1 MEQRNAPLPKT
12 ELKRQIK
19 RFLLDKDRGISIPLF
34 ADLCGLSTAH
44 IRDVFLEECEPLTE
58 MVQMRVNKAYREWK
72 EGNVRV
78 MKRRDNTRYVD
89 SRKEAYNP
97 YMPSNKLVMTRE
109 GIKLK
114 VGMANRHDYSDKNLD
129 ERG

>member
-72 EGNVRV
+72 QGNVRV
-78 MKRRDNTRYVD
+78 MKRRDNTRYVIEK
-89 SRKEAYNP
+89 RRTTP
-97 YMPSNKLVMTRE
+97 ICLVT
-109 GIKLK
+109 
-114 VGMANRHDYSDKNLD
+114 NW
-129 ERG
+129 

>member
-1 MEQRNAPLPKT
+1 
-12 ELKRQIK
+12 
-19 RFLLDKDRGISIPLF
+19 
-34 ADLCGLSTAH
+34 
-44 IRDVFLEECEPLTE
+44 
-58 MVQMRVNKAYREWK
+58 
-72 EGNVRV
+72 

-89 SRKEAYNP
+89 YRKEAYNP

>member
-1 MEQRNAPLPKT
+1 MDQKSAPLPKA

-19 RFLLDKDRGISIPLF
+19 KFILDGARGISLEHF
-34 ADLCGLSTAH
+34 ANLCGISKLH
-44 IRDVFLEECEPLTE
+44 MLDVFKYEREPLTE
-58 MVQMRVNKAYREWK
+58 NVQIRVNRGYEAWK
-72 EGNVRV
+72 KGIVRV

-89 SRKEAYNP
+89 YRKEP
-97 YMPSNKLVMTRE
+97 LDTMMPRNKLILTNN

-114 VGMANRHDYSDKNLD
+114 VGMHNRHDYSDYDLN

>member
-72 EGNVRV
+72 AGQC
-78 MKRRDNTRYVD
+78 T
-89 SRKEAYNP
+89 
-97 YMPSNKLVMTRE
+97 
-109 GIKLK
+109 G
-114 VGMANRHDYSDKNLD
+114 D
-129 ERG
+129 EETG

>member
-1 MEQRNAPLPKT
+1 MDPKIFPKG
-12 ELKRQIK
+12 ELYRLMDRFNKDPKRVISWH
-19 RFLLDKDRGISIPLF
+19 FL
-34 ADLCGLSTAH
+34 AEMTGLSEGH
-44 IRDVFLEECEPLTE
+44 LKDVFVFKKHPLTE

-72 EGNVRV
+72 QGNVRV

-89 SRKEAYNP
+89 YRKEAYSP
-97 YMPSNKLVMTRE
+97 HMPSQKLVMTRD